1 MNTIDEQPHEPGEHG
16 PRVEPGIEQRSTGW
30 DEQGSDPRPGGW
42 FARFRRGATEPD
54 PGLLGP
60 VRLVLVLGTVAA
72 VVTALVGVVLVASEP
87 SDSAVRESLGV
98 VNPPGPAGVLTFPNE
113 VGPGGPGAVLTAAVA
128 DAPPPEPAGQPAQ
141 PVAESNPTRLVIPGI
156 KVDAPLRAVGVTE
169 RREIEVPPLSAR
181 NLAGW
186 FKYGPTPGEQGPA
199 VIVGHVNVRGGPAV
213 FQRLRELARGHVVK
227 IGRADGSVVTFTVDG
242 VEQVS
247 KTRFPTERV
256 YGNTAHP
263 ALRLITCG
271 GVYNRKTHSYTDNL
285 IVYAT
290 LTSATST

>member
-1 MNTIDEQPHEPGEHG
+1 MNTIGEQPLEPGEREPRAEQG
-16 PRVEPGIEQRSTGW
+16 PDPRW
-30 DEQGSDPRPGGW
+30 DEQASDPRPDGW
-42 FARFRRGATEPD
+42 FARYWRSAAEPA

-60 VRLVLVLGTVAA
+60 VRLVLMLGTVAA

-87 SDSAVRESLGV
+87 SDTAVRESLGV

-113 VGPGGPGAVLTAAVA
+113 VGPGGPGAVLTAAIA
-128 DAPPPEPAGQPAQ
+128 DAPPPEPAGQPAE
-141 PVAESNPTRLVIPGI
+141 PVAEANPTRLVIPGI
-156 KVDAPLRAVGVTE
+156 KVDAPLRPVGVTK
-169 RREIEVPPLSAR
+169 RREIEVPPLSAP

-290 LTSATST
+290 LTSVTST

>member
-1 MNTIDEQPHEPGEHG
+1 MNTSGKQSPGHERQPAGWSARRRRSAVAPASG
-16 PRVEPGIEQRSTGW
+16 P
-30 DEQGSDPRPGGW
+30 
-42 FARFRRGATEPD
+42 
-54 PGLLGP
+54 LGP
-60 VRLVLVLGTVAA
+60 VRLVLMLGTVAA
-72 VVTALVGVVLVASEP
+72 VVTALVGVVLAASEP
-87 SDSAVRESLGV
+87 SELAVRKSLGV
-98 VNPPGPAGVLTFPNE
+98 VNPPGPAGVLSFPNE

-128 DAPPPEPAGQPAQ
+128 DAPPPEPAGPPAA
-141 PVAESNPTRLVIPGI
+141 PVGEANPTRLVIPGI
-156 KVDAPLRAVGVTE
+156 KVDAPLRAVGVTA

-186 FKYGPTPGEQGPA
+186 FKYGPTPGEAGPA
-199 VIVGHVNVRGGPAV
+199 VIVGHVNTRTGPAV
-213 FQRLRELARGHVVK
+213 FQRLRELARGHLVR

-247 KTRFPTERV
+247 KTMFPTERV
-256 YGNTAHP
+256 YGDTAHP

-290 LTSATST
+290 LTSVTFN